1 MQELKLAKAG
11 EKITLRQ
18 FGARSCPRI
27 RPGQLHF
34 FRKNQY
40 DPASEHLPYQKI
52 GLPNPVYPPQ
62 EVLRPKLPATTV
74 QAPGVDCKQEPETM
88 KLNLIR
94 RLKPAPIT
102 QRPLSLFES
111 LGRRG
116 AAALEFAV
124 SLPML
129 LFLTF
134 GIIETCDAIFLRQSL
149 ILAAQEGA
157 RVAVVPGATA
167 TNVRFQTEIILRARG
182 VQEESITITPA
193 NFQTAPFGSMITVSV
208 VARVDQ
214 NTNSYLGLMTGR
226 RINGSCTMM
235 MEHN

>member
-1 MQELKLAKAG
+1 
-11 EKITLRQ
+11 
-18 FGARSCPRI
+18 
-27 RPGQLHF
+27 
-34 FRKNQY
+34 
-40 DPASEHLPYQKI
+40 
-52 GLPNPVYPPQ
+52 
-62 EVLRPKLPATTV
+62 
-74 QAPGVDCKQEPETM
+74 M

-129 LFLTF
+129 LLLTF
-134 GIIETCDAIFLRQSL
+134 GIIETCDAIFLKQSL

-182 VQEESITITPA
+182 VQEESITITPP
-193 NFQTAPFGSMITVSV
+193 NFQAAPFGSMITVNV
-208 VARVDQ
+208 VARIDQ
-214 NTNSYLGLMTGR
+214 NTSSYLGLMTGR